1 MAGGA
6 REYKPAFTNSLLGWC
21 GRWVIMF
28 FCVIRFET
36 RDAVADRLEV
46 EVEARVRRGGKK

>member
-1 MAGGA
+1 MGDH
-6 REYKPAFTNSLLGWC
+6 
-21 GRWVIMF
+21 V

-46 EVEARVRRGGKK
+46 EGWLELGEEGRSKSTI